1 MHVTIQASPDVLEP
15 YKLRVPVMTT
25 PASANSQTL
34 SVCDHTGKIVCFL
47 NSRIILPS
55 EKRLDVRSNFDS
67 IIDIVGLD
75 GTFKGQVS
83 CAFCHDGWLPV
94 DYVHSK
100 SLYVVSCS
108 HTLARARTHT
118 HTHTHTTLNMQVST
132 DVTAGCYARSRLS
145 NNSDIHWATIK
156 AKKRRHAMFKV
167 DDDFGFKVI
176 QSVKKPKSGAL
187 SDVHVYLSLSYLC
200 VSVCTCEKSDNVLN
214 VYSRK

>member
-1 MHVTIQASPDVLEP
+1 MPF
-15 YKLRVPVMTT
+15 VMMAGC
-25 PASANSQTL
+25 PLIMYTL
-34 SVCDHTGKIVCFL
+34 NHYIWLVVHTR
-47 NSRIILPS
+47 SR
-55 EKRLDVRSNFDS
+55 
-67 IIDIVGLD
+67 
-75 GTFKGQVS
+75 
-83 CAFCHDGWLPV
+83 AH
-94 DYVHSK
+94 
-100 SLYVVSCS
+100 
-108 HTLARARTHT
+108 THT
-118 HTHTHTTLNMQVST
+118 HKHTHTTLNMQVST

-214 VYSRK
+214 VYVLENDCVCFKRKSKGTSLFAQAST